1 MKKLEKELQETE
13 AVESQQ
19 KRAKLVSVKRE
30 ITFLNSTS
38 NPSLIHVHGLSH
50 QESLR
55 WMNKQKNKQN
65 EWRNHVSS
73 VEGYLALQKTN
84 WEHYWHSKI
93 YLGYVKLKLFKN
105 KFGKININIEIK
117 LSYCVKWS
125 CRSMISELT
134 RYEIFMKYIW
144 NVKWL
149 VSSPVQAQILSLSHV
164 SDKWPFRLY

>member
-65 EWRNHVSS
+65 EWLNHVSS

-84 WEHYWHSKI
+84 WEHYWHIKI

-117 LSYCVKWS
+117 LSYCVKL
-125 CRSMISELT
+125 SEVAVVWYQNLQD
-134 RYEIFMKYIW
+134 MKYIW